1 MNKSYF
7 TDQFISM
14 REKQL
19 GYDPDISTDIDDAF
33 ETYNDLMDQLDN
45 EGDDALVQ
53 MVMMQGMTK
62 PERLKW
68 RMCLAEEGIEMTPRQ
83 VDEYLI
89 ILGMALKT

>member
-1 MNKSYF
+1 
-7 TDQFISM
+7 M

-45 EGDDALVQ
+45 EGDDALVH